1 MQSSHKR
8 GRKIPSQKNI
18 EERMRVKIIPAGRVI
33 VVMDSDEYKQ
43 KEFVLPQQLTLKRID
58 ILTNYV
64 QVNIKNE
71 RNSMD
76 TVTNWP

>member
-1 MQSSHKR
+1 
-8 GRKIPSQKNI
+8 
-18 EERMRVKIIPAGRVI
+18 MRVKIIPAGRFI

-58 ILTNYV
+58 ILINYV